1 MLSAERRDS
10 GSTGVHAALLAP
22 SGAVRAAGSTR
33 RRQLPRQRQYGRSRR
48 PLSAVR
54 RRTRRRQ
61 YAPLAVRAAG
71 STYHLGKHIVS
82 QKTSKK
88 CLLKPKIACPKCQ
101 NASKCV
107 QEARHALSCPFAYIY
122 TIERKQGLK
131 WPFFEDFCKRYV
143 PNNSLFH
150 ILDIQKKH
158 QGHCQF
164 EAFVIMGNHIHL
176 LIKMLGDAVMRDL
189 LQCIKRETTTAIRQL
204 LDLNN
209 DDIWMRGSFP
219 RIVRSPREFE
229 KTLQYKKTPP
239 GGY

>member
-1 MLSAERRDS
+1 MPLNASRKPATRF
-10 GSTGVHAALLAP
+10 HALL
-22 SGAVRAAGSTR
+22 R
-33 RRQLPRQRQYGRSRR
+33 
-48 PLSAVR
+48 
-54 RRTRRRQ
+54 
-61 YAPLAVRAAG
+61 
-71 STYHLGKHIVS
+71 
-82 QKTSKK
+82 
-88 CLLKPKIACPKCQ
+88 
-101 NASKCV
+101 
-107 QEARHALSCPFAYIY
+107 IY
-122 TIERKQGLK
+122 NTIERKQGLK

-158 QGHCQF
+158 HGHCQF

-229 KTLQYKKTPP
+229 KTLQYKKNTPRGILDFMVYERP
-239 GGY
+239 TAMKFRR